1 MKTLEQQIRDCS
13 YEIIVGMEDN
23 VPKEELFKTLV
34 KKYSDEV
41 LYKALETVDKFQH
54 WRAKKHGI
62 DLGDL
67 DKQFEEENRNRD
79 IRNQDMK
86 CFEPEMYFFGG
97 SIVHEK
103 EDKKKGKYNYG
114 K

>member
-1 MKTLEQQIRDCS
+1 MKTKDQLIRDCS

-23 VPKEELFKTLV
+23 VPKEELFQSLV
-34 KKYSDEV
+34 KKYSDEI

-62 DLGDL
+62 DLSET
-67 DKQFEEENRNRD
+67 DKQFRNEEIKYQN
-79 IRNQDMK
+79 MK
-86 CFEPEMYFFGG
+86 CFEPEMQFFSG
-97 SIVHEK
+97 SMVREK
-103 EDKKKGKYNYG
+103 EDNDYG